1 MEVLFIFISLKYKDN
16 AVLRP
21 SNLVA
26 ANQFIS
32 IYTYIMLTIR
42 LQRAGKKNKA
52 DYRVVLAEK
61 TAASQKKFTEV
72 LGSYNPHTK
81 ALNIRNP
88 ERLNYWVDE
97 QHVEL
102 SATVRNLFVSNNL
115 IKGDKTKAFTIPKK
129 EVVAEEVAPEAPADA
144 PATDVPAET
153 EAPAEQVAEA
163 IEENAPQEVETPAEA
178 APEAPAE
185 TPVPVEEPAPEVAPE
200 PTEEKSA

>member
-1 MEVLFIFISLKYKDN
+1 
-16 AVLRP
+16 
-21 SNLVA
+21 
-26 ANQFIS
+26 
-32 IYTYIMLTIR
+32 MLTIR

-102 SATVRNLFVSNNL
+102 SATVRNLFVTNNL
-115 IKGDKTKAFTIPKK
+115 IKGEKTKAFTIPKK
-129 EVVAEEVAPEAPADA
+129 EVVAEEVPAEAPA
-144 PATDVPAET
+144 T
-153 EAPAEQVAEA
+153 EVAEA
-163 IEENAPQEVETPAEA
+163 IEENAPDAEEVTADAPQSEAEPV

-185 TPVPVEEPAPEVAPE
+185 TPAPVQEPAAEPVAETAPAE
-200 PTEEKSA
+200 ETPATEEKA